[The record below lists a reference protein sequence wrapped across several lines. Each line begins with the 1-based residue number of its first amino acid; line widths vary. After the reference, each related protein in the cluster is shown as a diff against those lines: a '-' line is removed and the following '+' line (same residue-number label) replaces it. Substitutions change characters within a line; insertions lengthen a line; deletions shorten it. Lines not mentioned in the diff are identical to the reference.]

1 MPTYDYACSECKEE
15 FEVFH
20 SIKEPLRKICP
31 FCEKAGL
38 SVVFNKAPVIIIKE
52 IKTIGQLAEKNAKE
66 LGQYGLQEKMNTD
79 GTLDRIKKREKREE
93 IQKISKLSPERQK
106 KFIETGK
113 L

>member
-1 MPTYDYACSECKEE
+1 MPTYHYACNECKEE

-38 SVVFNKAPVIIIKE
+38 SVVLDEPPVIINKE
-52 IKTIGQLAEKNAKE
+52 VKTIGQLAEKNAKE
-66 LGQYGLQEKMNTD
+66 LGRYGLEEKMASD
-79 GTLDRIKKREKREE
+79 GSIERIKKREKREE
-93 IQKISKLSPERQK
+93 ITKISKLSPDKQR

>member
-1 MPTYDYACSECKEE
+1 MPTYHYACKECKEE

-20 SIKEPLRKICP
+20 SIKEPLRTICP

-38 SVVFNKAPVIIIKE
+38 SVVLDEPPVIINKE
-52 IKTIGQLAEKNAKE
+52 VKTIGQLAEKNAKS
-66 LGQYGLQEKMNTD
+66 LGRYGLEEKMAKD
-79 GTLDRIKKREKREE
+79 SSLERIKHREKRELNS
-93 IQKISKLSPERQK
+93 KIAKLSPEKQR

>member
-38 SVVFNKAPVIIIKE
+38 SVVLNEAPVIINKE
-52 IKTIGQLAEKNAKE
+52 IKTIGQLAEKNARE
-66 LGQYGLQEKMNTD
+66 LGKYGLQEKMAAD
-79 GTLDRIKKREKREE
+79 GTFERVEKREKRE
-93 IQKISKLSPERQK
+93 QLHTISKLSPERQR

-113 L
+113 I

>member
-1 MPTYDYACSECKEE
+1 MPTYHYGCSECKEE

-38 SVVFNKAPVIIIKE
+38 SVVLDEPPVIINKE
-52 IKTIGQLAEKNAKE
+52 VKTIGQLAEKNARE
-66 LGQYGLQEKMNTD
+66 LGRYGLQEKMASD
-79 GTLDRIKKREKREE
+79 GSLERIKSREKREQ
-93 IQKISKLSPERQK
+93 IQKIAKLSPEKQT

-113 L
+113 I

>member
-1 MPTYDYACSECKEE
+1 MPTYHYACSECKEE

-38 SVVFNKAPVIIIKE
+38 AVVLDEPPVIINKE
-52 IKTIGQLAEKNAKE
+52 VKTIGQLAEKNARE
-66 LGQYGLQEKMNTD
+66 LGKYGLQERMAKD
-79 GTLDRIKKREKREE
+79 GTVERIKQREQREQL
-93 IQKISKLSPERQK
+93 QKIGKLSPEK
-106 KFIETGK
+106 KAKFIETGK

>member
-1 MPTYDYACSECKEE
+1 MPTYHYACSECKEE

-20 SIKEPLRKICP
+20 SIKESLRKDCP

-38 SVVFNKAPVIIIKE
+38 SVVLDGPPVIINKE

-66 LGQYGLQEKMNTD
+66 LGRYGLQERMAAD
-79 GTLDRIKKREKREE
+79 GSLDRIKKREKREE
-93 IQKISKLSPERQK
+93 LQKISKLDADKQR

>member
-1 MPTYDYACSECKEE
+1 MPTYHYACNECKEE

-38 SVVFNKAPVIIIKE
+38 SVVLDEPPVIINKE
-52 IKTIGQLAEKNAKE
+52 IKTIGQLAEKNARE
-66 LGQYGLQEKMNTD
+66 LGKYGLQERMAQD
-79 GTLDRIKKREKREE
+79 GTLERIKKKEKEKELR
-93 IQKISKLSPERQK
+93 KIANLPQDKVTRY
-106 KFIETGK
+106 IETGK